1 MEKIIKGT
9 SVSIIN
15 SWVET
20 IDKII
25 PEGTLGNEGEEK
37 DAIFS
42 CEEELM
48 YKLLVELF
56 PNGLGKYLEN
66 KRIRCVYLR
75 SVKAD
80 LASIKKIVEPFLT
93 SSEKP

>member
-15 SWVET
+15 SWVEA

-37 DAIFS
+37 DVTFS
-42 CEEELM
+42 REEVF
-48 YKLLVELF
+48 KFRLLKELF
-56 PNGLGKYLEN
+56 PNNLDDRLEN
-66 KRIRCVYLR
+66 GKINCVYLR
-75 SVKAD
+75 SIKED
-80 LASIKKIVEPFLT
+80 LALIKKIVEPFL
-93 SSEKP
+93 